1 MNISITKRDGTK
13 ELFNADRINRSIERA
28 CYGLTDPVS
37 MVTQIATETR
47 ITLYDGISTDEMDM
61 ATINAAI
68 QNIKED
74 IEYDRVATRL
84 LLKMVYR
91 KVVGDYDKDSDDDL
105 QQKHA
110 EGFIK
115 FIQKGVEDKRLHPNM
130 VAKFNLEEL
139 ANTLNLER
147 DELFV
152 YAGLDS
158 LLNRYAL
165 KDMKQEPQETPQY
178 FHMRIAMGLAYNE
191 ENPTLWAKKFYNK
204 MSQMH
209 YISGGSTNL
218 AGGTPKPALSNCY
231 LLEIHDDMDHIAK
244 SVADVMKLSKGSGGI
259 GASLTKLRAAGSP
272 LKSNNGTSTG
282 PTPFAKIIDTAI
294 RAIQR
299 GGKKKGALCFYMEN
313 WHLDF
318 PEFLDWKHN
327 AGDDYMRMRTA
338 NTAAWLSDE
347 FMKRVKAGQEW
358 YMFDPAET
366 PDLNELYGAAFSK
379 RYAEYIVMADAGK
392 LRTFKKVPAKEQFR
406 QMLVALQTTSH
417 PWLTWKD
424 PVNLRALNNNRGTI
438 HMSNLCTEICLPQDK
453 DNVAVCNLAS
463 LNLAAH
469 VNNKE
474 VNWSRLEESVRL
486 AVRQLDNLI
495 DINVLPIAEAERSDR
510 ENRAIGL
517 GVMGFSDTIEKLG
530 LSYDSVHAWD
540 FADRIFEFISYMAI
554 DESANLAQKRGSYT
568 HFEGSEWS
576 KGKVPIDTLATLEKN
591 RGIPLTVVRE
601 SKHRG
606 LNWDLLRAKVK
617 KGMRNSTLMAVA
629 PNANIGLVAGT
640 TPGIDPRFA
649 QVFSRN
655 KISGKYLDLNHNL
668 VKDLK
673 NMGIWEKTR
682 DIIIENQGDISDI
695 PEIPQHVKDIY
706 KTSFTTSPRAFVEV
720 AARAQKWVDQA
731 LSRNMYLETR
741 DIDETMD
748 IYMNA
753 WEKGVK
759 TTYYLHMK
767 PRHTAEQS
775 TVSVNKSQ
783 KMGKIGFGAV
793 SSIRDRALVTPMSG
807 AVPSPL
813 SMTMHAQAGVPV
825 YADKQKTESE
835 ELQNQAP
842 ASFEIEIEKTEKRG
856 FADAVAVPSLFET
869 KKEVRESAREVRESK
884 VEAPQMHAAAP
895 ATPRAFEPAKPFE
908 RVAEKIEKKQP
919 VYQSLEN
926 LKTPPMAASSASY
939 ATVSTPVQ
947 APVSSTMPNSSGVS
961 STVAS
966 AMGAGFA
973 RVSPSKPMPKV
984 CPVDPQERLLCDSC
998 Q

>member
-1 MNISITKRDGTK
+1 MSPQYLSYSLFVNFENKERMNITITKRDGTR

-28 CYGLTDPVS
+28 CYGLTDPVA

-47 ITLYDGISTDEMDM
+47 LTLYDGIPTDELDM

-74 IEYDRVATRL
+74 IEYDKVATRL

-91 KVVGDYDKDSDDDL
+91 KVLVDYDKEDTEDL
-105 QQKHA
+105 KEKHRNGFIAFIKEGVA
-110 EGFIK
+110 EG
-115 FIQKGVEDKRLHPNM
+115 RLHPDM
-130 VAKFNLEEL
+130 VEKFDLEEL
-139 ANTLNLER
+139 ADTLDLSR

-158 LLNRYAL
+158 LINRYSL
-165 KDMKQEPQETPQY
+165 KRQNQDPRETPQY
-178 FHMRIAMGLAYNE
+178 FFMRNAMGLSYHE
-191 ENPTLWAKKFYNK
+191 ENPTVWAKKFYNK

-209 YISGGSTNL
+209 YIAGGSTNL
-218 AGGTPKPALSNCY
+218 AAGTPRPALSNCY
-231 LLEIHDDMDHIAK
+231 LLEMHDDMDHIAK

-338 NTAAWLSDE
+338 NTAVWISDE
-347 FMKRVKAGQEW
+347 FMKRVKKSQDW
-358 YMFDPAET
+358 YMFDPVEVA
-366 PDLNELYGAAFSK
+366 DLNELYGTAFSK
-379 RYAEYIVMADAGK
+379 RYAEYIAMAEAGK

-406 QMLVALQTTSH
+406 QILVALQTTSH

-424 PVNLRALNNNRGTI
+424 AVNLRALNNNRGTI

-463 LNLAAH
+463 INLAAH

-474 VNWSRLEESVRL
+474 VNWARLEETVRL

-495 DINVLPIAEAERSDR
+495 DINVLPIPEAEKSDK

-517 GVMGFSDTIEKLG
+517 GVMGFSDAIEKLG
-530 LSYDSVHAWD
+530 LSYDSVYAWD

-568 HFEGSEWS
+568 HFQGSEWS
-576 KGKVPIDTLATLEKN
+576 KGKVPVDTISRLEED
-591 RGIPLTVVRE
+591 RGVALTVEKE
-601 SKHRG
+601 SKHKG
-606 LNWDLLRAKVK
+606 LNWDILREKVK
-617 KGMRNSTLMAVA
+617 KGIRNSTLMAVA

-655 KISGKYLDLNHNL
+655 KISGKYMDLNHNL

-682 DIIIENQGDISDI
+682 DAIIEHQGDISDI
-695 PEIPQHVKDIY
+695 PEIPQHIKDIY
-706 KTSFTTSPRAFVEV
+706 KTSFTTSPMAYIEV

-741 DIDETMD
+741 DIDETMG
-748 IYMNA
+748 IYTSA

-775 TVSVNKSQ
+775 TVSVNKAQ
-783 KMGKIGFGAV
+783 KLGKVGFAAV
-793 SSIRDRALVTPMSG
+793 ASIRDRAVVQPMTG
-807 AVPSPL
+807 AVPSPIF
-813 SMTMHAQAGVPV
+813 MPAQEPAYV
-825 YADKQKTESE
+825 TTSE
-835 ELQNQAP
+835 KKEVKEEPINLEP
-842 ASFEIEIEKTEKRG
+842 ERTDKRG
-856 FADAVAVPSLFET
+856 FADAKPVPSLFEMPKPET
-869 KKEVRESAREVRESK
+869 AKKEPVRPQAA
-884 VEAPQMHAAAP
+884 EAKRPG
-895 ATPRAFEPAKPFE
+895 F
-908 RVAEKIEKKQP
+908 
-919 VYQSLEN
+919 QSLDT
-926 LKTPPMAASSASY
+926 LKAQIPGGGTEPMGFRTASPHA
-939 ATVSTPVQ
+939 
-947 APVSSTMPNSSGVS
+947 G
-961 STVAS
+961 
-966 AMGAGFA
+966 GFA
-973 RVSPSKPMPKV
+973 RVHSAPAPQFTPSHTPAPAQGAAKPKPKV
-984 CPVDPQERLLCDSC
+984 CPVDPMERLQCDSC